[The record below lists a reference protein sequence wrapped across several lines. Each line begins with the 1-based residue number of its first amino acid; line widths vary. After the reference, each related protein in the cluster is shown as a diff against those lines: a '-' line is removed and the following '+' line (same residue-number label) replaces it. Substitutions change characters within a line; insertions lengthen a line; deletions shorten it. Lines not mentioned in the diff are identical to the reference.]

1 MEAGTAVSAASTTAM
16 SNSNTLAQ
24 AQSTPARR
32 PTERSW
38 WRLLLKDIPAVV
50 AIVVLLAFVLAAIA
64 APLLAPHDPLATNTR
79 EKAAALFTP
88 GYPLGTDQVGRDIYS
103 RLLWGA
109 RLTLTVGVVGA
120 IASAVMGL
128 LVGIV
133 AGYFGGWTDVLAM
146 RGLDVLLSFPD
157 ILLAVVIVAILG
169 PSLEN
174 ALIAIAILGV
184 PFYVRLIRADV
195 LRLREADFITAAKTI
210 GASDRQVI
218 TGHILPNVMA
228 PIIVTASIHVGYLIL
243 SAAGLSFIGL
253 GAQPPSPE
261 WGAMVSSGR
270 DYLLIAPHVVLV
282 PAAAIFIVVLAFNVV
297 GDGLRDALDPKAR

>member
-1 MEAGTAVSAASTTAM
+1 MSVASTTHTA
-16 SNSNTLAQ
+16 
-24 AQSTPARR
+24 STPLAEAPATAARR
-32 PTERSW
+32 VTERSW
-38 WRLLLKDIPAVV
+38 WRLLLKDIPAVL
-50 AIVVLLAFVLAAIA
+50 AIVLLMAFVLAAVA

-79 EKAAALFTP
+79 DKAAPLFTS
-88 GYPLGTDQVGRDIYS
+88 GHPLGTDQVGRDIWS
-103 RLLWGA
+103 RLLYGA

-128 LVGIV
+128 LLGLL
-133 AGYFGGWTDVLAM
+133 AGYFGGWTDVFTM

-169 PSLEN
+169 PSLQN

-210 GASDRQVI
+210 GASDRRVI

-282 PAAAIFIVVLAFNVV
+282 PAAAIFVVVLAFNVV